1 MSIEALR
8 TPGHAQGSVVLL
20 MLVALVTL
28 VGIVGLAV
36 DASHLGY
43 VKSRLQSTAD
53 AMSLAAARR
62 LDETGSTLAACEM
75 AREVMLANAV
85 DFTELSDE
93 LPVGIS
99 CPENTWFQLQFSATP
114 TPFVPGSTP
123 ARYVR
128 VRLTDVSSNVSF
140 ARVLGIANLSAGASA
155 IAGPS
160 APLARLCSLLPI
172 AVCGTA
178 ATPNHGFDPGRV
190 YVLKGK
196 DNTKDASAFGDFHFL
211 RPDASQ
217 DSEDGLR
224 RNFAGGFGSCVLI
237 SNQGPTPPTIRIKP
251 GSNIGP
257 VSQGVNTRFNVHV
270 PAGQLDP
277 ARYPP
282 DVLIGE
288 PSPALKVDKDG
299 NVTQGS
305 NTISLG
311 SQITGRN
318 RSDYLTRMAQGSGSY
333 DIPPLPAPGG
343 GALLRREVAVPIANC
358 SPPINENALPIIGAG
373 CFFLLQ
379 KMTGGAKDSTLLG
392 EFLPDCEA
400 AGRPGPNPGTGGP
413 YVIQLFRDSSSRDS

>member
-62 LDETGSTLAACEM
+62 LDETGSTLAACET
-75 AREVMLANAV
+75 ARDVMLANAV

-128 VRLTDVSSNVSF
+128 VRLADVSSNVSF

-160 APLARLCSLLPI
+160 APLIYACNVVPLAACADLAIGKPYFGYVPKGIYGLRDDGGTTVGSFNFLSL
-172 AVCGTA
+172 G
-178 ATPNHGFDPGRV
+178 
-190 YVLKGK
+190 
-196 DNTKDASAFGDFHFL
+196 DNGASALRTNLAGDYATCL
-211 RPDASQ
+211 AVGDPVD
-217 DSEDGLR
+217 
-224 RNFAGGFGSCVLI
+224 
-237 SNQGPTPPTIRIKP
+237 TKP
-251 GSNIGP
+251 GQSTGP
-257 VSQGVNTRFNVHV
+257 VSEGFNTRFVDGKL
-270 PAGQLDP
+270 PA
-277 ARYPP
+277 AAYPP
-282 DVLIGE
+282 DVVVDE
-288 PSPALKVDKDG
+288 PSPALAVNVKTG
-299 NVTQGS
+299 QVTQGS
-305 NTISLG
+305 RVITQASDLEVNHAKYEADIADGLYDNQPPPVGLG
-311 SQITGRN
+311 AFR
-318 RSDYLTRMAQGSGSY
+318 RR
-333 DIPPLPAPGG
+333 DI
-343 GALLRREVAVPIANC
+343 AVPLVNC
-358 SPPINENALPIIGAG
+358 KAPTKGRTSLPILGFG

-379 KMTGGAKDSTLLG
+379 KVDRGGSTSEIFV
-392 EFLPDCEA
+392 EFIQDCEA
-400 AGRPGPNPGTGGP
+400 GGRPGPNPGTGGP